1 MTDFSTYKE
10 LHPDNKYVRRAII
23 PGSGHMYALLSGH
36 ESHGSVSAETS
47 SDLPTDESEP
57 EVPEVYLFPTSL
69 PGFDLRRKKWG
80 V

>member
-10 LHPDNKYVRRAII
+10 LHPDNEYVRMAIRAGRGNIYR
-23 PGSGHMYALLSGH
+23 PLLGHAGH
-36 ESHGSVSAETS
+36 GNVSAETTS
-47 SDLPTDESEP
+47 ALPTDDSEP
-57 EVPEVYLFPTSL
+57 EAPEVYLFPTSL